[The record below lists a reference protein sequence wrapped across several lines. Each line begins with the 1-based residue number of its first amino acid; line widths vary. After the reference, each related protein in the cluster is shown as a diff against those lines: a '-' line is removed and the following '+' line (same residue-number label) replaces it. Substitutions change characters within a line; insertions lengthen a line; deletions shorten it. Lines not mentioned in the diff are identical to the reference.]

1 MTDQLLAL
9 GAEFTPK
16 SAHIHSDEV
25 ITHSGNMSTLW
36 NRCVP
41 IKVNVLIY
49 CILLNKILTR
59 LNLNGRVIEV
69 HCLLC
74 PICVSV
80 LKIQIIRSHIEIW
93 IDITLPILIN
103 IVELLTWKNM
113 VNMVAGKR
121 KVLEVIILTAI

>member
-1 MTDQLLAL
+1 M
-9 GAEFTPK
+9 PK

-49 CILLNKILTR
+49 RILLNKILTR

-80 LKIQIIRSHIEIW
+80 LKIQIVCFCSMR
-93 IDITLPILIN
+93 LPPRFDLILKYGLI
-103 IVELLTWKNM
+103 LLY
-113 VNMVAGKR
+113 
-121 KVLEVIILTAI
+121 LY